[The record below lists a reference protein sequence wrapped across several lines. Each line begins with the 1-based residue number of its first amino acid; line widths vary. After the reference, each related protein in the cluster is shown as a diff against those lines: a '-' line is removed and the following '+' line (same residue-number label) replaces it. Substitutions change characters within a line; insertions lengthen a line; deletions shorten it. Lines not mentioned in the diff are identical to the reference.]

1 MCKNDI
7 PVVRKGHFRVATRSA
22 HNHAI
27 TPACWTKFLSNGGS
41 DQLPVHPRICEE
53 HEKLTPALQTNLAM
67 LPEALR
73 EALFQ

>member
-1 MCKNDI
+1 MLL
-7 PVVRKGHFRVATRSA
+7 HL
-22 HNHAI
+22 
-27 TPACWTKFLSNGGS
+27 PAGTEFLSNGGS

-67 LPEALR
+67 LPEAPR